1 MTTKPAVPSRK
12 AAKARKRKPADPVKA
27 WKNRL
32 ARYRPNLADDTLG
45 ALASMYGVPVWERV
59 HDPTS
64 ELILTILSANSA
76 DINAEKAFDAMSRHW
91 PSADADGVDDKVY
104 RPGWGGIGIGRA
116 TPDWS
121 AVADAPIDELIDVI
135 RPGGLAPTKA
145 PRIQATLRRIREERG
160 DYSLEFLGAMT
171 PADALAW
178 LTAIPGVGRK
188 TASVVLLFSFGMP
201 LIPVDRHVE
210 RVTKR
215 IGLVPGKVTVL
226 QAHDYMESLV
236 APELS
241 HQAHVNLITHGR
253 ETCHAQRPAC
263 GRCAI
268 AARCRWLDPKAP

>member
-1 MTTKPAVPSRK
+1 VTAT
-12 AAKARKRKPADPVKA
+12 AAKPRKRRPVDPVVA
-27 WKNRL
+27 WTRRL
-32 ARYRPNLADDTLG
+32 ARYRPNLADDTLT
-45 ALASMYGVPVWERV
+45 ALASMYGIPTWERV

-76 DINAEKAFDAMSRHW
+76 DINAEKAFDALSRRW
-91 PSADADGVDDKVY
+91 PSSSEGDVDMKVH
-104 RPGWGGIGIGRA
+104 RPGWGGVGIGSA

-121 AVADAPIDELIDVI
+121 AIADAAIDELIDVI

-145 PRIQATLRRIREERG
+145 PRIQATLRRVREERG
-160 DYSLEFLGAMT
+160 DYSLEFLGYMA

-210 RVTKR
+210 RVAMR
-215 IGLVPGKVTVL
+215 IGLIPPRIDVL
-226 QAHDYMESLV
+226 KAHDYIAALV
-236 APELS
+236 PDERS
-241 HQAHVNLITHGR
+241 HETHVNFITHGR
-253 ETCHAQRPAC
+253 QTCHAQRPAC

-268 AARCRWLDPKAP
+268 AARCRFFNPKAP